1 MHSQNFNKKTDQLS
15 SSANLVSRFLAL
27 EQIYSVNE
35 LETYLHSLSK
45 TRNTTPDSEPQPTD
59 VVVLCASA
67 ILVIAEAVFEWAAR
81 HIQKSTPDGNQEHP
95 RRMVLVLCG
104 GIGPSTPF
112 VYDAVKANARY
123 SCIFDSIE
131 GKPEAHVLKVI
142 AERFYGLEVGGSNL
156 TPSRS
161 DLKNQDG
168 LTILMADR
176 SINCGASPEETQ
188 KVLESHGIHNPSSI
202 TVVQDPAMSRRTV
215 ACFESVYSKC
225 AQRPKIASWPVLA
238 PEPAAYGV
246 KLDDGKGLWSM
257 DRFLDRIL
265 GEMPGVRDSGHGYR
279 RGSGSSRVDIPD
291 EVEDAWSTVLEGYG
305 SRCFAPT
312 LKS

>member
-104 GIGPSTPF
+104 GIGPL
-112 VYDAVKANARY
+112 Y
-123 SCIFDSIE
+123 S
-131 GKPEAHVLKVI
+131 
-142 AERFYGLEVGGSNL
+142 
-156 TPSRS
+156 
-161 DLKNQDG
+161 
-168 LTILMADR
+168 
-176 SINCGASPEETQ
+176 
-188 KVLESHGIHNPSSI
+188 
-202 TVVQDPAMSRRTV
+202 
-215 ACFESVYSKC
+215 
-225 AQRPKIASWPVLA
+225 
-238 PEPAAYGV
+238 
-246 KLDDGKGLWSM
+246 
-257 DRFLDRIL
+257 
-265 GEMPGVRDSGHGYR
+265 VR
-279 RGSGSSRVDIPD
+279 
-291 EVEDAWSTVLEGYG
+291 L
-305 SRCFAPT
+305 
-312 LKS
+312 